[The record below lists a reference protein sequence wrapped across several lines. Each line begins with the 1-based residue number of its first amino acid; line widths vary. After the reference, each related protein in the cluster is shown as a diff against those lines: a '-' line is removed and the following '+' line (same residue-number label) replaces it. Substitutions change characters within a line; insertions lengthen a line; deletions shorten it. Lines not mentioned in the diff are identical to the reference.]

1 MPKKQTPSAVKNAS
15 LLEKQEVSLTIEERI
30 ARLEEAVFGRIGTAV
45 VGAVATPSSAI
56 DYGEL
61 TELRRLTSVLDRS
74 LSLLNF
80 HFLKKNHSLGLTP
93 DEIVD
98 IMRERFGYP
107 VPLASVSAQL
117 YRFTGRYVT
126 RTQISRRPVKY
137 RYQILPAGQT
147 YLASKLQE
155 SAST

>member
-1 MPKKQTPSAVKNAS
+1 LAEHNLSSRKRSVAPS
-15 LLEKQEVSLTIEERI
+15 IEERV
-30 ARLEEAVFGRIGTAV
+30 ARLEEAVFGRMAIKPPSAEK
-45 VGAVATPSSAI
+45 GASSAI

-61 TELRRLTSVLDRS
+61 TELRRLSSVLDRS

-80 HFLKKNHSLGLTP
+80 HFMKAKSSPGLAP

-98 IMRERFGYP
+98 IMRESFGFP

-126 RTQISRRPVKY
+126 RMRVSGRQVKY
-137 RYQILPAGQT
+137 RYQILPAGQD
-147 YLASKLQE
+147 YLATKLQK
-155 SAST
+155 SGS